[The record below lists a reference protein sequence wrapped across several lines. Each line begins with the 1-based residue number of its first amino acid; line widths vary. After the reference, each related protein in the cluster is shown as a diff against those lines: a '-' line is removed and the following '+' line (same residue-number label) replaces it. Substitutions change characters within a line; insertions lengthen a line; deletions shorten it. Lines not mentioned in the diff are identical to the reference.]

1 MRPAACQRLRGV
13 VASLVMVIAPAAAIA
28 SSDAAHDQL
37 SGDSE
42 AYRAARQLL
51 PRGFRTHET
60 RRFVVL
66 SNAGRRWTRSRA
78 KLLERTFDE
87 FARYAGR
94 LDLRPLPLRHKLV
107 CVLFDRREDF
117 AKFARDHDGV
127 NESWGLG
134 YYSPAHART
143 VFFNGETEPDADE
156 FAARRSVATAIH
168 ETIHQLHFEKHVLSV
183 HLQYPLWCVEGL
195 ATAFETAAPAAP
207 FGPDFEFQPRRDRF
221 RRLVQYDRILSLR
234 ELVQL
239 DRMPDQ
245 RRETVHTIYNQ
256 SYAVAS
262 WLARHRPE
270 ELRRYLMSMLEEPPG
285 RPSPARHLDLF
296 EQAFG
301 DVDQL
306 ESVWLRDE
314 RRTLGADRK
323 TPDRGGETRRA
334 RRNRP

>member
-1 MRPAACQRLRGV
+1 M
-13 VASLVMVIAPAAAIA
+13 ASLVMVIATAAASA
-28 SSDAAHDQL
+28 SFDATHHQL

-42 AYRAARQLL
+42 SYRAARQLL

-66 SNAGRRWTRSRA
+66 SNAGRRWTRSRT
-78 KLLERTFDE
+78 KLLERTFNE
-87 FARYAGR
+87 FERYAGR
-94 LDLRPLPLRHKLV
+94 LDLRPVPLRHKLV

-117 AKFARDHDGV
+117 AEFARDHDGV

-143 VFFNGETEPDADE
+143 VFFNGETEPGADE

-168 ETIHQLHFEKHVLSV
+168 ETIHQLHFEKQVLSV
-183 HLQYPLWCVEGL
+183 HVQYPLWCVEGL
-195 ATAFETAAPAAP
+195 ATAFETVAPEAP

-221 RRLVQYDRILSLR
+221 RRLVQYDQIFSLR

-245 RRETVHTIYNQ
+245 RRQTVHTIYNQ

-262 WLARHRPE
+262 WLARHRAK
-270 ELRRYLMSMLEEPPG
+270 ELRRYLMSMLKEPPG

-306 ESVWLRDE
+306 EGAWLRDE
-314 RRTLGADRK
+314 WRTLGLDRK
-323 TPDRGGETRRA
+323 TTDRGGETGQA
-334 RRNRP
+334 RGNRP